1 MTDIVI
7 VGGGVMGCA
16 VACHLKLA
24 DRTVGVTVV
33 ERDASYRT
41 ASSALSASSIRQQF
55 STPLNIAMSRYGI
68 DFLRD
73 VGRRLAVDGERP
85 DITLVE
91 RGYLTLATPAGYDAL
106 ARGHAVQCA
115 AGAGLTLMRQDS
127 LARHFP
133 WLATGDL
140 AGGVLGLRDEGW
152 FDGYSLLQAFR
163 RKALA
168 LGVVWRGGTVTG
180 FTRTRAR
187 LTGVTLDDGGV
198 IACDKV
204 VNAAGPQAA
213 AVAALAGI
221 DLPVQPEKRSI
232 FVVDCKE
239 APADC
244 PLVIDPSGI
253 YFRPE
258 GRHFIVGAPAQGLGD
273 TGLEVD
279 HHLFEDVVWPALAAR
294 VPAFETLK
302 LISAWA
308 GHYETNAF
316 DHNALIGTDPRC
328 PNLYFIN
335 GFSGHGMQHAP
346 AAGRGL
352 AELILHGGY
361 RSLDL
366 SPLGLG
372 RLRRNRPIVELQII

>member
-24 DRTVGVTVV
+24 DPGLKVTVV

-73 VGRRLAVDGERP
+73 AGRRLAVDADRP

-91 RGYLTLATPAGYDAL
+91 RGYLTLATPAGYEAL
-106 ARGHAVQCA
+106 TRAHGLQTA
-115 AGAGLTLMRQDS
+115 AGADLALLRRDG

-133 WLATGDL
+133 WLATDDL
-140 AGGVLGLRDEGW
+140 AGGVLGRRDEGW

-168 LGVVWRGGTVTG
+168 LGVAWHAGIVTG
-180 FTRTRAR
+180 FAMTGSAI
-187 LTGVTLDDGGV
+187 TGVTTGDGGV
-198 IACDKV
+198 IACDTV

-213 AVAALAGI
+213 AIAAMAGI
-221 DLPVQPEKRSI
+221 DLPVRPEKRSI
-232 FVVDCKE
+232 FVVDCKA

-244 PLVIDPSGI
+244 PLVIDPCGI

-258 GRHFIVGAPAQGLGD
+258 GRHFIVGAPSQGLGD
-273 TGLEVD
+273 DGFEVD
-279 HHLFEDVVWPALAAR
+279 HHLFDDMVWPALAAR

-316 DHNALIGTDPRC
+316 DHNALIGTDPGC
-328 PNLYFIN
+328 ANLYFIN

-352 AELILHGGY
+352 AELILHGAY

-366 SPLGLG
+366 SPLGLD
-372 RLRRNRPIVELQII
+372 RLRTNRPIVELQVI